1 MYAGYISI
9 LFSTDLV
16 VDFWDKDAKV
26 CILAVSV
33 IPCVVFKPVSALF
46 VLHQLAP

>member
-1 MYAGYISI
+1 MSI

-16 VDFWDKDAKV
+16 ADLWDKDGKV
-26 CILAVSV
+26 CIFGVSV

-46 VLHQLAP
+46 VLHQLSP